1 MEGWIKLYR
10 KFCEWEWFNIS
21 EMVHLFIYLLLNANH
36 EDGKWRGV
44 NIKRGQIITG
54 RNSLSE
60 NTGISSQSIRT
71 CLNRLKSTN
80 EITITST
87 NKYSIITITKYEDY
101 QIKNLNSNQ
110 QTNQQ
115 DNQQL
120 TNNQP
125 TTNQQLTTNKN
136 NKNKK
141 NNKKIKEVPVSAKP
155 TDFIDQ
161 VIDLFVKAHGNY
173 EIVSIGKERSA
184 AGKIVA
190 IYKKKYP
197 ESTTEQVFSGLEQYF
212 KRCVN
217 INDNWLKSNMS
228 LPIIVDKFNVINN
241 ILKNGTNKGS
251 GTTDEELADLLYQKI
266 NG

>member
-21 EMVHLFIYLLLNANH
+21 EMVHLFIYLLLNANR
-36 EDGKWRGV
+36 EDGSWRGIIV
-44 NIKRGQIITG
+44 KRGQIITG

-115 DNQQL
+115 L

-125 TTNQQLTTNKN
+125 ATNQQLTTNKN
-136 NKNKK
+136 NKKI
-141 NNKKIKEVPVSAKP
+141 KKIKEVPVSAKP

-197 ESTTEQVFSGLEQYF
+197 ESTSEEVLSGLEQYF
-212 KRCVN
+212 KRCVS

-228 LPIIVDKFNVINN
+228 LPIILDKFNTINN